1 MRLPS
6 LPSFRWLPLSS
17 LRARLALWYL
27 LMLGTVLLFLGAV
40 VFWEVRGSLYQ
51 GVEGM
56 LEARAAAVS
65 TQVGVGPSGPHYQG
79 RDAPMEEA
87 ETAVYLFGAR
97 GRLHDQIAGAAE
109 LPPRPGV
116 LTAALHGGQ
125 GGVTA
130 KELRYYM
137 IPVLDRGERVVGAIQ
152 VVTSLD
158 TVNDQVNKLLAL
170 LLLAAPALLAVATA
184 GGVFLAGR
192 ALAPIDRITRTARAI
207 EAGNLAGRLGLAPR
221 DDEVGR
227 LAATFDG
234 MLDRLERA
242 FVQQERA
249 AAQQRQFAADASH
262 ELRTPLTI
270 IKGDLDVLLRRQRSV
285 EEYEEV
291 VRDVDEEVTRLGGLV
306 EDLLTLARADSG
318 QAELAREF
326 VYFDALVDEAAAGV
340 RRLAEAKGI
349 AVETR
354 LAPDI
359 AVVGDPVRL
368 RQLVVNLLGNAVKY
382 TPAGGRVRVT
392 LGAVADQARLDV
404 ADTGIGIA
412 PEDLPHVFERF
423 YRADKARAR
432 AEGGTGLGLAIARW
446 SAETHGGRV
455 DVRSRPGE
463 GSVFTVWLP
472 LALGDDGVDR
482 PSHDDAATATRLD
495 YSPRRHG
502 DTERAAKGSTS
513 LVCHQ
518 AGRPAVLKNLR
529 VSVSPCLRGAKG
541 DHD

>member
-6 LPSFRWLPLSS
+6 LSSFRWLPLSS

-27 LMLGTVLLFLGAV
+27 LMLGAVLLFLGAV

-65 TQVGVGPSGPHYQG
+65 TQVRVETSGLRYLG
-79 RDAPMEEA
+79 ADAPLEEA
-87 ETAVYLFGAR
+87 ETAVYLFDAR

-109 LPPRPGV
+109 LPPRSAI
-116 LTAALHGGQ
+116 LTAALHGVKS
-125 GGVTA
+125 GVTV
-130 KELRYYM
+130 KESRYYM
-137 IPVLDRGERVVGAIQ
+137 IPVLDRQERVAGAIQ

-249 AAQQRQFAADASH
+249 AGQQRQFAADASH

-270 IKGDLDVLLRRQRSV
+270 IKGDLDVLLRRQRSA

-318 QAELAREF
+318 QAELTREF
-326 VYFDALVDEAAAGV
+326 VYLDALVDETAAGV
-340 RRLAEAKGI
+340 RRLAEAKGVS
-349 AVETR
+349 VETR

-404 ADTGIGIA
+404 ADSGIGIA
-412 PEDLPHVFERF
+412 PEDLPHVFDRF
-423 YRADKARAR
+423 FRADKARAR

-446 SAETHGGRV
+446 SAETHGGRI

-463 GSVFTVWLP
+463 GAGFTVWLP
-472 LALGDDGVDR
+472 LALADDDGTDN
-482 PSHDDAATATRLD
+482 PSHDGAATAANREPTTR
-495 YSPRRHG
+495 RV
-502 DTERAAKGSTS
+502 RAT
-513 LVCHQ
+513 
-518 AGRPAVLKNLR
+518 
-529 VSVSPCLRGAKG
+529 
-541 DHD
+541 

>member
-1 MRLPS
+1 MRRSS
-6 LPSFRWLPLSS
+6 LPSFLPLPLSS

-27 LMLGTVLLFLGAV
+27 LMLGTVLLFLGTV
-40 VFWEVRGSLYQ
+40 IFWEVRGSLYQ

-65 TQVGVGPSGPHYQG
+65 GQVGVVAAGPRYLGH
-79 RDAPMEEA
+79 DAPLEEA
-87 ETAVYLFGAR
+87 ETAVYLFSAH
-97 GRLHDQIAGAAE
+97 GRLQDQIAGAAE
-109 LPPRPGV
+109 LPPRPGI
-116 LTAALHGGQ
+116 LAALHGSQ
-125 GGVTA
+125 GGVTV
-130 KELRYYM
+130 KESRYYM
-137 IPVLDRGERVVGAIQ
+137 VPVFDHQERVAGAIQ

-242 FVQQERA
+242 FIQQERA
-249 AAQQRQFAADASH
+249 AGQQRQFAADASH

-270 IKGDLDVLLRRQRSV
+270 IKGDLDVLLRRQRSA

-326 VYFDALVDEAAAGV
+326 VYLDALVDEAAAGV
-340 RRLAEAKGI
+340 RRLAEAKGV

-392 LGAVADQARLDV
+392 LGAVAAQARLDV
-404 ADTGIGIA
+404 ADSGIGIA
-412 PEDLPHVFERF
+412 PEDLPHVFDRF
-423 YRADKARAR
+423 FRADKARAR

-446 SAETHGGRV
+446 SAETHGGRI

-472 LALGDDGVDR
+472 LALGDDGVDH
-482 PSHDDAATATRLD
+482 PSHDDAATAANREPAA
-495 YSPRRHG
+495 PRV
-502 DTERAAKGSTS
+502 RAA
-513 LVCHQ
+513 L
-518 AGRPAVLKNLR
+518 
-529 VSVSPCLRGAKG
+529 
-541 DHD
+541 

>member
-1 MRLPS
+1 MRRSS
-6 LPSFRWLPLSS
+6 LPSFLPLPLSS

-51 GVEGM
+51 GVAGM

-65 TQVGVGPSGPHYQG
+65 GQVGVGATGPHYQG
-79 RDAPMEEA
+79 RDVPLEEA
-87 ETAVYLFGAR
+87 ETAVYLFGAH
-97 GRLHDQIAGAAE
+97 GRLRDQIAGAAE
-109 LPPRPGV
+109 LPPRPGI
-116 LTAALHGGQ
+116 LAAALRGSQ
-125 GGVTA
+125 GGVTV
-130 KELRYYM
+130 KESRYYM
-137 IPVLDRGERVVGAIQ
+137 IPVLDRQERVAGAIQ

-242 FVQQERA
+242 FIQQERA
-249 AAQQRQFAADASH
+249 GARQRQFAADASH

-270 IKGDLDVLLRRQRSV
+270 IKGDLDVLLRRQRSA

-318 QAELAREF
+318 QAELTREF
-326 VYFDALVDEAAAGV
+326 VYLDALVDETAAGV
-340 RRLAEAKGI
+340 RRLAEAKGVS
-349 AVETR
+349 VETR

-392 LGAVADQARLDV
+392 LGAVAAQARLDV
-404 ADTGIGIA
+404 ADSGIGIA
-412 PEDLPHVFERF
+412 PEDLPHVFDRF
-423 YRADKARAR
+423 FRADKARAR

-446 SAETHGGRV
+446 CAETHGGRI

-472 LALGDDGVDR
+472 LVLADDDGADH
-482 PSHDDAATATRLD
+482 PSHDGAATAAKREPTTR
-495 YSPRRHG
+495 RV
-502 DTERAAKGSTS
+502 RAT
-513 LVCHQ
+513 
-518 AGRPAVLKNLR
+518 
-529 VSVSPCLRGAKG
+529 
-541 DHD
+541 

>member
-1 MRLPS
+1 MRRSS
-6 LPSFRWLPLSS
+6 LPSFLPLPLSS

-27 LMLGTVLLFLGAV
+27 LMLGAVLLFLGAV

-65 TQVGVGPSGPHYQG
+65 SQVVVGATGPHYRG
-79 RDAPMEEA
+79 GDAPREEA
-87 ETAVYLFGAR
+87 ETAVYLFGAH
-97 GRLHDQIAGAAE
+97 GRLRDQIAGAAE
-109 LPPRPGV
+109 LPPRPGI
-116 LTAALHGGQ
+116 LSAALRGSQ
-125 GGVTA
+125 GGVTV
-130 KELRYYM
+130 KESRYYM
-137 IPVLDRGERVVGAIQ
+137 IPVLDRQERVAGAIQ

-227 LAATFDG
+227 LAATFDS

-249 AAQQRQFAADASH
+249 GAQQRQFAADASH

-270 IKGDLDVLLRRQRSV
+270 IKGDLDVLLRRQRSA

-326 VYFDALVDEAAAGV
+326 VYLDALVDETAAGV
-340 RRLAEAKGI
+340 RRLAEAKGVV
-349 AVETR
+349 VETR

-382 TPAGGRVRVT
+382 TPTTGRVRVT

-404 ADTGIGIA
+404 ADSGIGIA
-412 PEDLPHVFERF
+412 PEDLPHVFDRF
-423 YRADKARAR
+423 FRADKARAR

-446 SAETHGGRV
+446 CAETHGGRI

-472 LALGDDGVDR
+472 LALADDDGADH
-482 PSHDDAATATRLD
+482 PSHGGAATAASSDVDSAL
-495 YSPRRHG
+495 SW
-502 DTERAAKGSTS
+502 AM
-513 LVCHQ
+513 
-518 AGRPAVLKNLR
+518 
-529 VSVSPCLRGAKG
+529 
-541 DHD
+541 

>member
-1 MRLPS
+1 MRRSS
-6 LPSFRWLPLSS
+6 LPSFLPLPLSS

-27 LMLGTVLLFLGAV
+27 LMLGAVLLFLGAV

-65 TQVGVGPSGPHYQG
+65 SQVVVGATGPHYRG
-79 RDAPMEEA
+79 GDAPREEA
-87 ETAVYLFGAR
+87 ETAVYLFGAH
-97 GRLHDQIAGAAE
+97 GRLRDQIAGAAE
-109 LPPRPGV
+109 LPPRPGI
-116 LTAALHGGQ
+116 LSAALRGSQ
-125 GGVTA
+125 GGVTV
-130 KELRYYM
+130 KESRYYM
-137 IPVLDRGERVVGAIQ
+137 IPVLDRQERVAGAIQ

-242 FVQQERA
+242 FIQQERA
-249 AAQQRQFAADASH
+249 AGQQRQFAADASH

-270 IKGDLDVLLRRQRSV
+270 IKGDLDVLLRRQRSA

-326 VYFDALVDEAAAGV
+326 VYLDALVDETAAGV
-340 RRLAEAKGI
+340 RRLAEAKGVS
-349 AVETR
+349 VETR

-392 LGAVADQARLDV
+392 LGAVGHVQARLDV
-404 ADTGIGIA
+404 ADSGIGIA
-412 PEDLPHVFERF
+412 PEDLPHVFDRF
-423 YRADKARAR
+423 FRADKARAR

-446 SAETHGGRV
+446 SAETHGGRI

-463 GSVFTVWLP
+463 GAVFTVWLP
-472 LALGDDGVDR
+472 LALADDDGVDR
-482 PSHDDAATATRLD
+482 PSHDGAATAANREPTTR
-495 YSPRRHG
+495 RV
-502 DTERAAKGSTS
+502 RAT
-513 LVCHQ
+513 
-518 AGRPAVLKNLR
+518 
-529 VSVSPCLRGAKG
+529 
-541 DHD
+541 